1 MSHVIL
7 LKVTK
12 FQWPLLITL
21 GVADEKAEAGKKP
34 PPRPPPFA
42 DNVQQFPSHLQR
54 REHGRSSWR
63 HLQLL
68 GLHWQHPHLI
78 SSRHILNTSGRS
90 DQ

>member
-7 LKVTK
+7 LKVTN

-21 GVADEKAEAGKKP
+21 GVADEKAKGGKATHP
-34 PPRPPPFA
+34 SRTMGLI
-42 DNVQQFPSHLQR
+42 NVQQFASHLKR

-68 GLHWQHPHLI
+68 GLHWQHPYLI
-78 SSRHILNTSGRS
+78 SSQHILDTSGRS